1 MVTQKVDRNWHL
13 SEELFEALDLG
24 PSDGNSSLGS
34 AIEKA
39 QVVECPDEF
48 VKPNMAV
55 KVQRDATGQV
65 DLFQP
70 IFMKNPIS
78 GLSISEDLGQTWATM
93 NPQGDSDIFQIPPEL
108 KTAMGDLLI
117 RVESWIGGSDVL
129 ISSAPESIW
138 SAGQDASE
146 PGNNICRGI
155 SLQTHFFVLRCDVFF
170 QVIASTLEPLGQNGA
185 NAAHLVE
192 VAPTSEHEH
201 LSRESEALARELMSP
216 RKVFAT
222 QRSVLPSLANLSAQ
236 IGVSG
241 ALAVSAVG
249 LARFIGEENLFLV
262 LLSTAQRRTRL
273 RRMFAKLLT
282 LLTVLVVLV
291 LVLPLV
297 LLVLL
302 VPLELVLAALVLLVP
317 LVLVL
322 AALVLPLVLVGEGPV
337 PTLVEGLVQTKMQIA
352 ANSKGPNGQIGPPV
366 QRLAVM
372 GQPYELER
380 LSMASST
387 TAHKRLWRNQS
398 FATTGQSGVP
408 ARRLATLEQPRGSDR
423 LLPAPT
429 SPAVLTQA
437 CLKL

>member
-55 KVQRDATGQV
+55 KVQRDSAGQV

-93 NPQGDSDIFQIPPEL
+93 SPQGDSDIFQIPPEL

-117 RVESWIGGSDVL
+117 RIESWIGGSDVL

-216 RKVFAT
+216 KKVFAT

-262 LLSTAQRRTRL
+262 LLSTVQRRTRL

-282 LLTVLVVLV
+282 LLTVLVVVV

-297 LLVLL
+297 L
-302 VPLELVLAALVLLVP
+302 LVLAALVLLVP

-372 GQPYELER
+372 AQPYEPER
-380 LSMASST
+380 SSMASST
-387 TAHKRLWRNQS
+387 TAHKRSWRNQS

>member
-13 SEELFEALDLG
+13 SEELFEALDLD

-39 QVVECPDEF
+39 QVIECPDEF

-55 KVQRDATGQV
+55 KVQRDSAGQV

-93 NPQGDSDIFQIPPEL
+93 SPQGDADTFQIPPEL

-155 SLQTHFFVLRCDVFF
+155 SRYSPISFFRLQFDVFF

-192 VAPTSEHEH
+192 VGPTSEHEH
-201 LSRESEALARELMSP
+201 LSRESEALARELTSP

-222 QRSVLPSLANLSAQ
+222 QRSVLPSLANLSAR

-249 LARFIGEENLFLV
+249 LARFIGEEKLFLV

-282 LLTVLVVLV
+282 LLTVLVVVVVVLLLV
-291 LVLPLV
+291 LVLVLV
-297 LLVLL
+297 A
-302 VPLELVLAALVLLVP
+302 AALVLP

-322 AALVLPLVLVGEGPV
+322 AALVPLELVEEEPV
-337 PTLVEGLVQTKMQIA
+337 PTLVEGLVQTKMRIA
-352 ANSKGPNGQIGPPV
+352 ANSKGPNGQAGPLV
-366 QRLAVM
+366 QRLVVM
-372 GQPYELER
+372 GQPYEPER
-380 LSMASST
+380 SSMASST
-387 TAHKRLWRNQS
+387 TAHKRSWRNQS
-398 FATTGQSGVP
+398 FATTGQSGVL

-423 LLPAPT
+423 LLAAPT